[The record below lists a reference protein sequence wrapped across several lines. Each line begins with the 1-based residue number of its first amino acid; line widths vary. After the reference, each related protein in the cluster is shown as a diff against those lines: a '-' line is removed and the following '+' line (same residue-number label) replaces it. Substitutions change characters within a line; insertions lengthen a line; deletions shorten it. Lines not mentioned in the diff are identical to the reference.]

1 MFSYNFYFQ
10 RIYGKQLET
19 ERVTYS
25 SLKDNTGKMAFAP
38 VVATTSSCHLDLR
51 SHTEP
56 QRWNFMSSTGF
67 RGHVWQRKTDKKN
80 LALWG
85 EKRMLITLH
94 FRKKL
99 VPLKKRDLNVKNEK
113 LNNYN

>member
-1 MFSYNFYFQ
+1 MNELHPDNLNDHSKQLRKELKVPQTEPYT

-19 ERVTYS
+19 ERGTYS

-56 QRWNFMSSTGF
+56 QRWNFMSSTGQPASSH
-67 RGHVWQRKTDKKN
+67 GQ
-80 LALWG
+80 
-85 EKRMLITLH
+85 
-94 FRKKL
+94 L
-99 VPLKKRDLNVKNEK
+99 VAVCFSSPSSIQ
-113 LNNYN
+113 